1 MRNAWFGNAGGL
13 QRHVG
18 SARCVGVTGRRRA
31 CLHCCSSRLEVSE
44 YGAGSALRVLALAYR
59 PWPSDRLDV
68 APADE
73 SGLVFVGLVG
83 MQVCSPRAAFR
94 ERSTCLR
101 LVVEWCL
108 RTYQQPADESG
119 LVFVG
124 LACRCV
130 RCMLS
135 SRVVKFICGCWLS
148 VAPAD
153 ESGLVFVALPAHV
166 LRLLPGPCKLDVA
179 LRFTHL
185 SRHTSLATGATLPT
199 ATRASLCATGPAPGG
214 GAGCNRVA
222 PPLLYFGLALKG
234 PCHPS
239 CLQDPPRVEVQDA
252 IEQCRAAGIR
262 VIMVTGGLWGVHP
275 GDYGHR
281 WAAG

>member
-1 MRNAWFGNAGGL
+1 MPACCRGMWAAHAVWRSQATGAPPACLLLCCLAW
-13 QRHVG
+13 
-18 SARCVGVTGRRRA
+18 T
-31 CLHCCSSRLEVSE
+31 LHCCSSLPRACVLLGSLCPLQVSE

-83 MQVCSPRAAFR
+83 MQVCAPRAAFR

-153 ESGLVFVALPAHV
+153 ESGLMFVALPAHV

-179 LRFTHL
+179 LRFTHH
-185 SRHTSLATGATLPT
+185 SRHATLATS
-199 ATRASLCATGPAPGG
+199 ASFPMQG
-214 GAGCNRVA
+214 V
-222 PPLLYFGLALKG
+222 PP
-234 PCHPS
+234 S
-239 CLQDPPRVEVQDA
+239 VQQDPPRVEVQDA

-262 VIMVTGGLWGVHP
+262 VIMVTGGLSDLLGEARLPPLVACLP
-275 GDYGHR
+275 
-281 WAAG
+281 